1 MDERKNI
8 GEEISRRLQNL
19 LLGRIESPN
28 LSPVK
33 HNLYDYE
40 PRAAKTVEME
50 SLAKKLFLRNSK

>member
-40 PRAAKTVEME
+40 PRAAKTV
-50 SLAKKLFLRNSK
+50 